1 MKTFVLASSVAALAA
16 GFFMWGSKPHYIS
29 KNNKQ
34 YVVPSTY
41 VRDTVPTK
49 DTTPHKDS
57 MRIKDIQP

>member
-16 GFFMWGSKPHYIS
+16 GFFMWGSKPAHYIS
-29 KNNKQ
+29 KSSPQ
-34 YVVPSTY
+34 FVSRTY

-57 MRIKDIQP
+57 MRLRNTRP